1 MAVASDTPLPR
12 SSFSHSDNF
21 MPPLLA
27 IRERPSIAFR
37 EFHSFVFRYPMR
49 MMKTIGQIRREN
61 LLLLLEKHGS
71 MANLNEKIGL
81 LRTDATLSQIKNQS
95 RESKTGKPKMMGVT
109 QARRIEQSLDLPT
122 GWMDNDQL
130 PPSYRQQRI
139 AHVAMAME
147 RMTDYQVDQTVQI
160 VDTLAQPAKAEGTTG
175 Q

>member
-21 MPPLLA
+21 MQSLLA
-27 IRERPSIAFR
+27 IRERQSIAFR
-37 EFHSFVFRYPMR
+37 EFHSFVFRYPIEG
-49 MMKTIGQIRREN
+49 MKTVGQTRREN

-71 MANLNEKIGL
+71 LANLNEKLGL

-95 RESKTGKPKMMGVT
+95 RDSKTGKPKMMGPT
-109 QARRIEQSLDLPT
+109 LARRIEQALALPT

-139 AHVAMAME
+139 AHAVKAME
-147 RMTDYQVDQTVQI
+147 GMTDYQLDQTVKV
-160 VDTLAQPAKAEGTTG
+160 VDTLAEPAEKNDTTD
-175 Q
+175 